1 MALFS
6 FSGITSLI
14 SKLRREPEANANVDW
29 NEIEQQLINSDL
41 GPKLSV
47 ELVELLKK
55 NSNASLEESLIELL
69 GKDRDRDLVKNQ
81 NPNPNVILIVGVN
94 GVGKTTTVGKLAHY
108 LVAAGNKVVIG
119 AADTFRAAATGQ
131 VSTWAINAGATL
143 VSGKDGA
150 DPAAIAFDAV
160 AKGFEIGADFVL
172 IDTAGRLHTKAG
184 LMDELSKIRRV
195 IEKRTSVGEVLL
207 VIDGTTGQN
216 GLAQAQIFAQ
226 TVGVTGV
233 VVTKL
238 DGSAKGGIAFAIER
252 DFGAPIKF
260 VGTGEAIS
268 DLAPFEAAAFVAA
281 LISS

>member
-1 MALFS
+1 MAL

-14 SKLRREPEANANVDW
+14 SKLRREPGVNADVDW
-29 NEIEQQLINSDL
+29 NEIESQLIQSDL
-41 GPKLSV
+41 GPKLSS
-47 ELVELLKK
+47 EIVELLKK
-55 NSNASLEESLIELL
+55 NSKVSLEEGFLELL
-69 GKDRDRDLVKNQ
+69 GNERDRNLVRNQ
-81 NPNPNVILIVGVN
+81 SPNVILIVGVN

-108 LVAAGNKVVIG
+108 LVATGNKVVIG

-131 VSTWAINAGATL
+131 VSTWAVNAGATL

-160 AKGFEIGADFVL
+160 AKGFEIGAEFVL

-195 IEKRTSVGEVLL
+195 IEKRTPIGEVLL

-216 GLAQAQIFAQ
+216 GLAQAKIFGDA
-226 TVGVTGV
+226 VGLSGV

-252 DFGAPIKF
+252 ELGAPIKF
-260 VGTGEAIS
+260 VGTGEGIS
-268 DLAPFEAAAFVAA
+268 DLQPFEPAAYVAA